1 MSTLLTRRA
10 LLGATLETVYNTF
23 VAPTLTTDAI
33 LVETPDFTADMTVL
47 TRDFTRSDLSPMPH
61 IMGRKL
67 AKMSFTTELRGN
79 GSEQAGTSGS
89 VARIARLFQAC
100 GYTLTSNAAASA
112 SVVYDIGSE
121 TNEIAWTTGGPM
133 TNTDVIQYILDVT
146 TPGVSGTAEIA
157 VTSDTVGEGTAAA
170 VVTTATPFTLGTKG
184 LTVTPVFTGAL
195 VEGQRWVVWL
205 RPAGQVLQPESTNF
219 KSLSLALYLDGTEHT
234 ISGAYGT
241 FSITADA
248 GNYAKVKWDFTGQY
262 VAPTD
267 VALPTNAVFETT
279 LPPMVQLARLNVDGF
294 VATVSSMSFTQGND
308 IQPRPDVN
316 NTDGYNGV
324 RLVSRKP
331 EFGIDPEADLVANH
345 DFWGR
350 MASATQMPFE
360 MRIGTVVGNTVWLM
374 APNTQYSKMTYKDR
388 QGIRAYDAGLAPA
401 RSSGDDE
408 LFILMA

>member
-79 GSEQAGTSGS
+79 GAEQAGTSGS
-89 VARIARLFQAC
+89 VARIVRLFQAC

-121 TNEIAWTTGGPM
+121 SNELAWTTGGSM

-146 TPGVSGTAEIA
+146 TPGVSGTAEIT
-157 VTSDTVGEGTAAA
+157 VTSDTAGRRHGCRAGL
-170 VVTTATPFTLGTKG
+170 TTAMPFTLGTKG
-184 LTVTPVFTGAL
+184 LTVTPVFTGPL
-195 VEGQRWVVWL
+195 VDGQRWVVWL

-262 VAPTD
+262 VCAD
-267 VALPTNAVFETT
+267 RCGAADEC
-279 LPPMVQLARLNVDGF
+279 
-294 VATVSSMSFTQGND
+294 
-308 IQPRPDVN
+308 
-316 NTDGYNGV
+316 GV
-324 RLVSRKP
+324 R
-331 EFGIDPEADLVANH
+331 NH
-345 DFWGR
+345 AAAHG
-350 MASATQMPFE
+350 AA
-360 MRIGTVVGNTVWLM
+360 
-374 APNTQYSKMTYKDR
+374 R
-388 QGIRAYDAGLAPA
+388 QAQR
-401 RSSGDDE
+401 
-408 LFILMA
+408 

>member
-79 GSEQAGTSGS
+79 GAEQAGTAGS
-89 VARIARLFQAC
+89 VARIVRLFQAC
-100 GYTLTSNAAASA
+100 GYTLTSNAVASA

-121 TNEIAWTTGGPM
+121 SNEIAWTTGGSM

-146 TPGVSGTAEIA
+146 APGVSGTAEIT

-184 LTVTPVFTGAL
+184 LTVTPAFTGSL
-195 VEGQRWVVWL
+195 VDGQRWVVWL
-205 RPAGQVLQPESTNF
+205 RPTCQVLQPESTNF
-219 KSLSLALYLDGTEHT
+219 KSLSLALYLDGTEHA

-350 MASATQMPFE
+350 MAAATQMPFE